1 MFFRR
6 NNTPVQQ
13 EDASKIQQAMAP
25 TKASWWDTL
34 GQLFHSPELPPD
46 AWDNLEE
53 ALIAAD
59 VGVGT
64 SEELLER
71 VRQRMQHATTSAE
84 LRSALAAEMTAML
97 PPPAASSATQ
107 PHPYVLLVVG
117 VNGSGKTTTI
127 GKLAN
132 LYRAQGK
139 KVLLAAADTFRAAAI
154 EQLQLWGQRVGAE
167 VIAHQ
172 PGADPG
178 AVAFDALQA
187 AQSRN
192 ADVVII
198 DTAGR
203 LQTKVNLMEELRK
216 VQRVIQRVDPS
227 APHDVLLV
235 LDATTGQNGL
245 SQAHNFTD
253 VVGITGVVLTK
264 LDGTAKGGIVSPSP
278 RRLACRWSALALA
291 KALTTSPPSTPTPSY
306 RGFSPRWRAV

>member
-84 LRSALAAEMTAML
+84 LRNALAAEMTAML

-264 LDGTAKGGIVSPSP
+264 LDGTAKGGIVFAIAAETGLPVV
-278 RRLACRWSALALA
+278 CVGTGEGIDD
-291 KALTTSPPSTPTPSY
+291 LTPFDANAFVSGLLS
-306 RGFSPRWRAV
+306 

>member
-264 LDGTAKGGIVSPSP
+264 LDGTAKGGIV
-278 RRLACRWSALALA
+278 LAIAAETGLPVVCVGTGEGIDD
-291 KALTTSPPSTPTPSY
+291 LTPFDANAFVSGLLS
-306 RGFSPRWRAV
+306 

>member
-1 MFFRR
+1 MIFRR

-71 VRQRMQHATTSAE
+71 VRQRMQHASTTEE

-253 VVGITGVVLTK
+253 AVGITGVVLTK
-264 LDGTAKGGIVSPSP
+264 LDGTAKGGIV
-278 RRLACRWSALALA
+278 LAIAAETGLPVVCVGTGEGIDD
-291 KALTTSPPSTPTPSY
+291 LTPFDANAFVSGLLS
-306 RGFSPRWRAV
+306 

>member
-1 MFFRR
+1 MIFRR

-264 LDGTAKGGIVSPSP
+264 LDGTAKGGIVFAIAAETGLPVV
-278 RRLACRWSALALA
+278 CVGTGEGIDD
-291 KALTTSPPSTPTPSY
+291 LTPFDANAFVSGLLS
-306 RGFSPRWRAV
+306 

>member
-264 LDGTAKGGIVSPSP
+264 LDGTAKGGIVFAIAAETGLPVV
-278 RRLACRWSALALA
+278 CVGTGEGIDD
-291 KALTTSPPSTPTPSY
+291 LTPFDANAFVSGLLS
-306 RGFSPRWRAV
+306 

>member
-84 LRSALAAEMTAML
+84 LRNALAAEMTAML

-264 LDGTAKGGIVSPSP
+264 LDGTAKGGIV
-278 RRLACRWSALALA
+278 LAIAAETGLPVVCVGTGEGIDDLIPFDANAFVSGLL
-291 KALTTSPPSTPTPSY
+291 S
-306 RGFSPRWRAV
+306 

>member
-1 MFFRR
+1 
-6 NNTPVQQ
+6 
-13 EDASKIQQAMAP
+13 MAP

-71 VRQRMQHATTSAE
+71 VCQRMQHASTTEE

-187 AQSRN
+187 AKSRN

-253 VVGITGVVLTK
+253 AVGITGVVLTK
-264 LDGTAKGGIVSPSP
+264 LDGTAKGGIV
-278 RRLACRWSALALA
+278 LAIAAETGLPVVCVGTGEGIDD
-291 KALTTSPPSTPTPSY
+291 LTPFDANAFVSGLLS
-306 RGFSPRWRAV
+306 

>member
-71 VRQRMQHATTSAE
+71 VCQRMQHASTTEE

-187 AQSRN
+187 AKSRN

-253 VVGITGVVLTK
+253 AVGITGVVLTK
-264 LDGTAKGGIVSPSP
+264 LDGTAKGGIV
-278 RRLACRWSALALA
+278 LAIAAETGLPVVCVGTGEGIDD
-291 KALTTSPPSTPTPSY
+291 LTPFDANAFVSGLLS
-306 RGFSPRWRAV
+306 

>member
-84 LRSALAAEMTAML
+84 LRNALAAEMTAML

-132 LYRAQGK
+132 LYRVQGK

-264 LDGTAKGGIVSPSP
+264 LDGTAKGGIVFAIAAETGLPVV
-278 RRLACRWSALALA
+278 CVGTGEGIDD
-291 KALTTSPPSTPTPSY
+291 LTPFDANAFVSGLLS
-306 RGFSPRWRAV
+306 

>member
-1 MFFRR
+1 MIFRR

-71 VRQRMQHATTSAE
+71 VCQRMQHASTTEE

-187 AQSRN
+187 AKSRN

-253 VVGITGVVLTK
+253 AVGITGVVLTK
-264 LDGTAKGGIVSPSP
+264 LDGTAKGGIV
-278 RRLACRWSALALA
+278 LAIAAETGLPVVCVGTGEGIDD
-291 KALTTSPPSTPTPSY
+291 LTPFDANAFVSGLLS
-306 RGFSPRWRAV
+306 